1 METGTFAVEARV
13 EEAHWWFVGRRRLFA
28 REIGR
33 LGLPPD
39 AGVLDIGTGTGS
51 GLRMLRDCG
60 FRNVRGV
67 DASDDAIAFAAA
79 KGLGRVERGSI
90 YAVPAA
96 DASQAL
102 VLATDVIE
110 HVDDDIRALREVARV
125 LAPGGYLLLTVP
137 AFPSLWGLQDQRA
150 HHKRRY
156 RLQPLRRLLESAGIA
171 PLRSYYF
178 NYLLFG
184 PIWLARQ
191 AIRVLNVD
199 LESENEVNSPVI
211 NGLLTPIFR
220 LDCATAPWVRPPF
233 GVSALVLGRKAPR

>member
-28 REIGR
+28 REIAR

-90 YAVPAA
+90 YAVPAP

-102 VLATDVIE
+102 VVATDVIE
-110 HVDDDIRALREVARV
+110 HVEDDARALREVARV
-125 LAPGGYLLLTVP
+125 LAPNGYLLLTVP
-137 AFPSLWGLQDQRA
+137 AFPSLWGLQDERA

-156 RLQPLRRLLESAGIA
+156 RMRPLLHLLEAAGIA
-171 PLRSYYF
+171 SLHSYYF

-191 AIRVLNVD
+191 AIRIMNVE
-199 LESENEVNSPVI
+199 LESENEVNAPAL
-211 NGLLTPIFR
+211 NRLLTLIFR
-220 LDCATAPWVRPPF
+220 LDCATAPLLRPPF
-233 GVSALVLGRKAPR
+233 GVSALVLGQRVAR